1 MKGENNENVEK
12 EVEEYTDDDFV
23 LYKKGGKV
31 ISGGFNVESIMMSR
45 GVPTMT
51 TYNHPNN
58 YESEKVSDLFKNL
71 VVPSGL
77 YFMSVKNIADK
88 NGIKYDDESKEDLE
102 VINDDIYEK
111 LLGLATVEKIDSNNK
126 KRRTRKMKKDTNK
139 IKKNKTKK
147 DNKGK

>member
-126 KRRTRKMKKDTNK
+126 KRRTRKMKKDVNK